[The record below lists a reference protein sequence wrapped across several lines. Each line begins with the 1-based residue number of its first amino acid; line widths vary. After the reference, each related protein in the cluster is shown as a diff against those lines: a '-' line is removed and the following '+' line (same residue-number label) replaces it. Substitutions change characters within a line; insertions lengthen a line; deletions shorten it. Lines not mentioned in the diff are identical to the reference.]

1 MSRHWQPTAPIENLK
16 MRARILQQVRAF
28 FLERGV
34 LEVDTPS
41 MSHAGL
47 SEPNIESFQVTNP
60 DNPLYLHTSP
70 EFPMKRLLAAGSG
83 SIYQIA
89 KVYRQGESGRFHNPE
104 FTLLEWYREGW
115 DYRAL
120 MDEIAELITAI
131 IGYERLEQAPEW
143 LSYCEAFL
151 RYLAINPLT
160 ASTDELARCAVEQGI
175 ELYSEGEGM
184 ERSGWL
190 DLLFAEKIQPH
201 LGRGRIS
208 FIYDYPAEQASL
220 ARLKPEDSSL
230 AERFELFIEGV
241 ELGNGFG
248 ELTDASEQR
257 LRFKHELEIRNVR
270 GAHLPPLDERFLAAL
285 EHGLPECSGVAIGI
299 DRLLMVVLD
308 ADSIDE
314 VIAFPIERS

>member
-1 MSRHWQPTAPIENLK
+1 
-16 MRARILQQVRAF
+16 
-28 FLERGV
+28 
-34 LEVDTPS
+34 
-41 MSHAGL
+41 
-47 SEPNIESFQVTNP
+47 
-60 DNPLYLHTSP
+60 
-70 EFPMKRLLAAGSG
+70 
-83 SIYQIA
+83 
-89 KVYRQGESGRFHNPE
+89 FHNPE

-120 MDEIAELITAI
+120 MDEIAELITTI
-131 IGYERLEQAPEW
+131 IGDERLEQAPEW

-248 ELTDASEQR
+248 ELTDGSEQR
-257 LRFKHELEIRNVR
+257 LRFEHDLDIRSAR
-270 GAHLPPLDERFLAAL
+270 GAHLPPIDERFLAAL
-285 EHGLPECSGVAIGI
+285 EQGLPGCSGVAIGI
-299 DRLLMVVLD
+299 DRLLMAVLD